1 MKVVL
6 VECPR
11 KEENCSCSK
20 IMMVDLKV
28 ADCLNPQIRVLSESK
43 EPVIESSSHSKKCTA
58 QTDNPSPES
67 CRQHFR
73 NFCYHEAAGPREI
86 VGRLQELCH
95 QWLRPE
101 LHSKDQILELL
112 VLEQFVSILPRDTQ
126 SRIRKDHLQ
135 SIEEAVALVEHLQ
148 RESGHA
154 RNGVAVQELGKGA
167 VLLGETAESQPAGM
181 AQDEEFWKTYQGL
194 QEQLSRSTHTGTEPV
209 CERAVPAHQILAFP
223 VRTNTKDWT
232 VAPELILPESQS
244 LLTFEEV
251 AMYFSQEE
259 WELLDPAQ
267 KALYS
272 DVMRENYETVI
283 SLALFVLPKPKVISY
298 LELGEEPW
306 VQGPLELKNSPGEL
320 PSELKVKSDTEN
332 HQPVCL
338 SDLEIQAPGD
348 IVSKKTRVKVPQKTT
363 GKENHGDAQKMG
375 KWQRDFPVKKRKKLS
390 TWKQELL
397 KLMDLHK
404 KARAGEKP
412 FKCQEC
418 GKSFKVS
425 SDLIKHQRI
434 HTEEKPYK
442 CQQCDK
448 RFRWSS
454 DLNKHLTTHQGIKP
468 YKCSWCG
475 KSFSQNTNLH
485 THQRTHTGEKPFTCH
500 ECGKKFSQNS
510 HLIKHRRTHTGEQ
523 PYTCSVCR
531 RNFSRRS
538 SLLRHQK
545 LHR

>member
-1 MKVVL
+1 
-6 VECPR
+6 
-11 KEENCSCSK
+11 
-20 IMMVDLKV
+20 MMVDLKV
-28 ADCLNPQIRVLSESK
+28 ADCLNPQIKVLSESK
-43 EPVIESSSHSKKCTA
+43 GPVIGSSSHSKKCTA
-58 QTDNPSPES
+58 QMDNPSPES

-86 VGRLQELCH
+86 VGQLQELCR

-112 VLEQFVSILPRDTQ
+112 VLEQFVTILPRDTQ

-148 RESGHA
+148 RESGHS
-154 RNGVAVQELGKGA
+154 RNRVAVQDLGKEA
-167 VLLGETAESQPAGM
+167 VLLGETAESQPVGI

-194 QEQLSRSTHTGTEPV
+194 QEQLSRSTPTGTEPV
-209 CERAVPAHQILAFP
+209 CELAVPAHQILAFP
-223 VRTNTKDWT
+223 GRTNTKDWT
-232 VAPELILPESQS
+232 VAPELVLPESQS
-244 LLTFEEV
+244 LLIFEEV

-259 WELLDPAQ
+259 WELLDPTQ
-267 KALYS
+267 KALYN

-298 LELGEEPW
+298 LEHGEEPW
-306 VQGPLELKNSPGEL
+306 VQGSLEFKNSPGEL
-320 PSELKVKSDTEN
+320 PSELKVKTDTES

-363 GKENHGDAQKMG
+363 GKENHGDTQKMG

-404 KARAGEKP
+404 KARLGEKP